1 MSLNVKKIPVFVFPN
16 TLKFY
21 LGSKTTHKQLLT
33 LYNPYDFPVRFKV
46 LCTAPNKYAVIDPEG
61 SIGPHMLV
69 DIVIR
74 HTMPIAATCNVTDKF
89 RISMQDHTTKQVLG
103 KRDIEATLVQGERD
117 NISNDGDFQ
126 SVPCTER
133 ISSAEDQRIIFTNR
147 SLPPTHSTNYVIS
160 IIIGLV
166 CVVTLLLPTRQEV
179 PQPSNIPPYLH
190 LSVNFKLVLAYVL
203 GLVSMV
209 IFRLQ

>member
-1 MSLNVKKIPVFVFPN
+1 MSLNIRKIPVFVFPN

-21 LGSKTTHKQLLT
+21 LGSKATHKQLLT

-61 SIGPHMLV
+61 SIGAHMLV

-74 HTMPIAATCNVTDKF
+74 HIMPIAANCNLADKF

-103 KRDIEATLVQGERD
+103 KRDIEATLVQGEKD
-117 NISNDGDFQ
+117 NISNDGDFH
-126 SVPCTER
+126 SVPYTER
-133 ISSAEDQRIIFTNR
+133 GTTSEDQRILMTNR
-147 SLPPTHSTNYVIS
+147 SLPPTQSTNYVIA

-166 CVVTLLLPTRQEV
+166 CVGSLLLPTQQEV
-179 PQPSNIPPYLH
+179 PQPSNIPAYLH
-190 LSVNFKLVLAYVL
+190 VSINFKLVLAYVL

-209 IFRLQ
+209 IFRP

>member
-1 MSLNVKKIPVFVFPN
+1 MSLNIKKIPVFVFPN

-46 LCTAPNKYAVIDPEG
+46 LCTSPNKYVVIDPEG

-69 DIVIR
+69 DIIIR
-74 HTMPIAATCNVTDKF
+74 HTSPLPVSCNVTDKF

-103 KRDIEATLVQGERD
+103 KRDIEATLLQGEKD

-126 SVPCTER
+126 NIPCTDRSNTDE
-133 ISSAEDQRIIFTNR
+133 QRIYLTNR
-147 SLPPTHSTNYVIS
+147 SLPATHSTNYVIS

-166 CVVTLLLPTRQEV
+166 CVVSLILPTQQEV
-179 PQPSNIPPYLH
+179 PQPSSIPAYLH
-190 LSVNFKLVLAYVL
+190 LSINFKLVLSYVL

-209 IFRLQ
+209 IFRP